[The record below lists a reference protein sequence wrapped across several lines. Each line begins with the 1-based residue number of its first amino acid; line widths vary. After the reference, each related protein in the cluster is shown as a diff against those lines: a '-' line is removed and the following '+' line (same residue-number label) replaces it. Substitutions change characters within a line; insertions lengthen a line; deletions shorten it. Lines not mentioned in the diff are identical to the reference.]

1 MRPVWCGERLWHA
14 ACGTLSA
21 YGLRRAREAEDARLR
36 RRAAC
41 GLRAAC
47 GSRTVCGVHASGCR
61 PRAARVC
68 CRLPFGAAA
77 VRRLGL
83 RAIRSRRLR
92 GCLSVAMGRRRGRDG
107 AAEAVNDAGLG
118 FRTSGDP
125 AASGSERGRS
135 ARLIGGLL
143 EGRSD
148 PRSGWRGGEGA
159 VPGRRLELQRGR
171 SASFVFGFARN
182 RLRDAS
188 QGCYEGPFCNAPSGT
203 QRGPCSA
210 RALPRARCGSVPRT
224 NVSRETFSASKAE
237 GGGIARAKRA
247 RGRGKARLPM
257 CVQMFHVKHPVQV
270 GRDAVVRLQAS

>member
-1 MRPVWCGERLWHA
+1 M
-14 ACGTLSA
+14 
-21 YGLRRAREAEDARLR
+21 
-36 RRAAC
+36 
-41 GLRAAC
+41 
-47 GSRTVCGVHASGCR
+47 
-61 PRAARVC
+61 
-68 CRLPFGAAA
+68 PFGAAA

-92 GCLSVAMGRRRGRDG
+92 GCAFGCNGVEKGERDD
-107 AAEAVNDAGLG
+107 AAEAVSDAGLG

-210 RALPRARCGSVPRT
+210 RALPRVRRGSAPRT
-224 NVSRETFSASKAE
+224 NVSRETFFSEQSGGRRRDRKSKAGE
-237 GGGIARAKRA
+237 GEGQGRASYVRTNVSRETSGAGRARCDGAGRAKCGSA
-247 RGRGKARLPM
+247 ASSAWQIGRNSGSESERESGK
-257 CVQMFHVKHPVQV
+257 
-270 GRDAVVRLQAS
+270 RDPDSESGA